1 MKRQKILI
9 NLIILL
15 VAIFFAYQV
24 FSYIKIEDDK
34 EKSSEIY
41 RQLDR
46 NSLKKDN
53 KDLFVDFSYLK
64 NINPQVIAWIYS
76 GDGRISY
83 PIVKPKD
90 DNFTYLKTA
99 FNGTKNI
106 FGSIFMD
113 YRNDSFD
120 DDFIMIY
127 GHMTKNETMFGSLN
141 TFKNKPYY
149 KDFDFYRED
158 GKLRTEAVMAGII
171 SGDNYINPKDYKN
184 FDKRKEFFD
193 FIRKNAVFDTGYEL
207 KESDEIVN
215 LVTCSYERKNSRL
228 VVVTVKNN
236 M

>member
-90 DNFTYLKTA
+90 DNFTYLNTA

-141 TFKNKPYY
+141 TFKNKPSY

-158 GKLRTEAVMAGII
+158 SKLRTEAVMAGII

-193 FIRKNAVFDTGYEL
+193 FIRKNAVFDTDYEL

>member
-1 MKRQKILI
+1 
-9 NLIILL
+9 
-15 VAIFFAYQV
+15 
-24 FSYIKIEDDK
+24 
-34 EKSSEIY
+34 
-41 RQLDR
+41 
-46 NSLKKDN
+46 
-53 KDLFVDFSYLK
+53 
-64 NINPQVIAWIYS
+64 
-76 GDGRISY
+76 
-83 PIVKPKD
+83 
-90 DNFTYLKTA
+90 
-99 FNGTKNI
+99 
-106 FGSIFMD
+106 MD

-120 DDFIMIY
+120 DAFIMIY

-141 TFKNKPYY
+141 TFKNKPSY

-158 GKLRTEAVMAGII
+158 SKLRTEAVMAGII